1 MPKSLKEALTSL
13 AGAAKAGKVP
23 VKVTVSIPL
32 TDAKGAERHAV
43 TATPD
48 AFSKADGT
56 GTGLIK
62 SVLGKS
68 TVVKV
73 SVSVVNENGDKA
85 TSSPDPLPAPVWVE
99 SYAKA

>member
-1 MPKSLKEALTSL
+1 MKSLKDALASL
-13 AGAAKAGKVP
+13 AAAASAGKVP
-23 VKVTVSIPL
+23 VKVNVSIPL

-43 TATPD
+43 VATPA
-48 AFSKADGT
+48 AFAKAEGT

-73 SVSVVNENGDKA
+73 SVSVTNENGDKC
-85 TSSPDPLPAPVWVE
+85 TSAPDALPAPVWVE
-99 SYAKA
+99 TYAK